1 MKLKLAFSLTVVI
14 STLLFTGCRLTP
26 EARSVFVHSQIS
38 NLLDDCE
45 RLGRVSA
52 SSFSYDEVKGKV
64 RHDAYI
70 KYGAD
75 TIAIVNID
83 HGLKTTIQAIA
94 FKCNK

>member
-1 MKLKLAFSLTVVI
+1 MKVKLVFTLMVVM
-14 STLLFTGCRLTP
+14 STLLFAGCQTP
-26 EARSVFVHSQIS
+26 EAKSVFVHSQIS

-52 SSFSYDEVKGKV
+52 SSFSYDGVKGKV